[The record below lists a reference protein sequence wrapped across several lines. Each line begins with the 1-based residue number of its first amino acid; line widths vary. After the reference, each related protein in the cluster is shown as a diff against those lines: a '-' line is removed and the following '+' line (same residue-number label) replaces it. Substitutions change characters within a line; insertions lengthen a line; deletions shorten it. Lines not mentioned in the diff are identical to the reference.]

1 MPCSCEHGNF
11 TRKIRNLFQYS
22 YGGMYMHWSN
32 KQKMLINISQKISY
46 ENGWLVE
53 HSRLRE
59 KSSQTKYQKN
69 YPSKSKASFQYLYMR
84 KVHEK
89 ILRVCFPKALGDFGP
104 QSLLISLNSQF
115 FIKQHR
121 EVNNTTLSLSF
132 ILWVQTLHE
141 NFRNRVDRVIFGH
154 LGPKLGQ
161 DWPKIGPK

>member
-1 MPCSCEHGNF
+1 MEHF
-11 TRKIRNLFQYS
+11 VQSVSILFRRN
-22 YGGMYMHWSN
+22 
-32 KQKMLINISQKISY
+32 II
-46 ENGWLVE
+46 

-89 ILRVCFPKALGDFGP
+89 ILRVCFLTSLGDFGP
-104 QSLLISLNSQF
+104 QSLLISPNSQF

-121 EVNNTTLSLSF
+121 EVNNTTLSHSF
-132 ILWVQTLHE
+132 ILWVQILHE
-141 NFRNRVDRVIFGH
+141 NFRNWLDRVIFGH
-154 LGPKLGQ
+154 FGPKLGQ

>member
-1 MPCSCEHGNF
+1 MNYFCLLF
-11 TRKIRNLFQYS
+11 KIVQCASFSLFKNTLL
-22 YGGMYMHWSN
+22 GVILKG
-32 KQKMLINISQKISY
+32 SQT
-46 ENGWLVE
+46 L

-89 ILRVCFPKALGDFGP
+89 ILRVCFPTSLGDFGP
-104 QSLLISLNSQF
+104 QSLLISPNSQF

-121 EVNNTTLSLSF
+121 EVNNTTLSHSF
-132 ILWVQTLHE
+132 ILWVQILHE

-154 LGPKLGQ
+154 FGPKLGQ
-161 DWPKIGPK
+161 DWSKIGPNS